1 MGVERKQAE
10 FTEFYQS
17 TRDDCLRIVLVA
29 VGDQALA
36 EDLVAEAF
44 ARAWTAWRT
53 VRRHPAPRA
62 WVVRTALNAHVSW
75 WRRRR
80 REMPLEG
87 HDLPVPADP
96 SSALDTAV
104 VAALR
109 RLPVRQRQVIALR
122 LLLDLDTQTTA
133 QMLGISA
140 GTVGAHLH
148 RAIATLRGDIA
159 VANGRAS
166 PEPAPITR

>member
-29 VGDQALA
+29 VGDQAAA

-44 ARAWTAWRT
+44 ARAWTAWHT

-96 SSALDTAV
+96 SPRWTPRFSPRCGGSPSGSA
-104 VAALR
+104 R
-109 RLPVRQRQVIALR
+109 
-122 LLLDLDTQTTA
+122 
-133 QMLGISA
+133 
-140 GTVGAHLH
+140 
-148 RAIATLRGDIA
+148 
-159 VANGRAS
+159 
-166 PEPAPITR
+166 

>member
-29 VGDQALA
+29 VGDQAPA
-36 EDLVAEAF
+36 EDLVAEAY
-44 ARAWTAWRT
+44 ARAWTAWHT

-62 WVVRTALNAHVSW
+62 WVVRTALNAH
-75 WRRRR
+75 
-80 REMPLEG
+80 
-87 HDLPVPADP
+87 DLPVPADP

-104 VAALR
+104 LAALW

-122 LLLDLDTQTTA
+122 LLLDLDTESTA
-133 QMLGISA
+133 Q
-140 GTVGAHLH
+140 
-148 RAIATLRGDIA
+148 
-159 VANGRAS
+159 
-166 PEPAPITR
+166 